1 MENCANLLTPTLL
14 TMTNRSPAPKPEINE
29 NYRQNPQTTDTWDIK
44 DNSITVDCWCLYKSM
59 LKKYH
64 RLRKHTKW
72 MR

>member
-44 DNSITVDCWCLYKSM
+44 DNSITVDCWSLYKSM
-59 LKKYH
+59 LKK
-64 RLRKHTKW
+64 KP
-72 MR
+72 